1 MNIPTHLKHKPIIAV
16 ENYDRIDGP
25 YADDTDAMG
34 LSVGIAHLKSKQN
47 INIKKMSNGLR
58 KRKEQNQ

>member
-25 YADDTDAMG
+25 YA
-34 LSVGIAHLKSKQN
+34 
-47 INIKKMSNGLR
+47 
-58 KRKEQNQ
+58 

>member
-25 YADDTDAMG
+25 Y
-34 LSVGIAHLKSKQN
+34 
-47 INIKKMSNGLR
+47 
-58 KRKEQNQ
+58 